1 MRWRWPRSLKANAKR
16 IMPKT
21 SAYAPIHRTMANA
34 PNPGA
39 KRIPTPKSKE
49 STPITS
55 KSHFIRNRFSE
66 PNTGDDFKHSGED
79 RPKRNQVQQHDRRNL
94 RPRERQDSSNDSG

>member
-1 MRWRWPRSLKANAKR
+1 
-16 IMPKT
+16 
-21 SAYAPIHRTMANA
+21 MANA

-39 KRIPTPKSKE
+39 KRIPTPKSKVSAPHHKE
-49 STPITS
+49 EP
-55 KSHFIRNRFSE
+55 FIRNRFSE

-79 RPKRNQVQQHDRRNL
+79 RPKSNQVQQHDRRNL